1 MPSEKERR
9 MSSIKHPSSH
19 AMSFPQKIAYQMADA
34 GEAITYAELDADSNR
49 GARLLRASGLV
60 HGDHIGMLLENS
72 LDFFRVAWSAQR
84 SGIYYT
90 AISTHLKP
98 DEIAYILT
106 DCEAKVLFISATL
119 IGLLAEIPNLPP
131 ALRIIVV
138 GSRVEGY
145 EFLDDVLAAQ
155 PPTPIPDEIV
165 GSDMLYS
172 SGTTGRPKGVT
183 LALKYEPLGTL
194 MPLMSILG
202 EKMCGF
208 DAQTV
213 YLSPTPLYHAA
224 PLRFAMLCGSV
235 GGTTIV
241 MRKFESEA
249 FLRLVAEHRI
259 THSQVVPTMF
269 VRMLKLD
276 PDVRARYDCSSLR
289 TVVHA
294 AAPCPADVK
303 EAMIAWWGPILIEYY
318 AGTEANGVTIIDSH
332 EWFAHRGSVGRAV
345 VGSIKILGEDRDG
358 EPLPPRT
365 VGDVFF
371 ADGPTFSYRNAPEQT
386 ASAHN
391 SKGWST
397 LGDVGYLDEE
407 GYLYLTDRKSYTI
420 ITGGVNVYPQET
432 ENVLLA
438 HPAVLDAAVFGI
450 PNREMGE
457 EVKAVVQLAAGEK
470 PSDELAQ
477 ALIEFCKER
486 ISAIKC
492 PRTVDFVA
500 DMPRTATGKL
510 VKRQLRDPYW
520 AKTA

>member
-1 MPSEKERR
+1 MP
-9 MSSIKHPSSH
+9 SIKHPSSH
-19 AMSFPQKIAYQMADA
+19 AVAFPQKIAYQMADS

-49 GARLLRASGLV
+49 GAHLLRASGLV
-60 HGDHIGMLLENS
+60 HGDHIGMLIENS

-106 DCEAKVLFISATL
+106 DCEAKVLFISASL

-131 ALRIIVV
+131 ALRVVVV
-138 GSRVEGY
+138 GSRVDGY

-241 MRKFESEA
+241 MRKFDSEA
-249 FLRLVAEHRI
+249 FLRLIAEHRI

-276 PDVRARYDCSSLR
+276 REVRTRYDCSSLR

-371 ADGPTFSYRNAPEQT
+371 ADGPTFSYRNAAEQT

-391 SKGWST
+391 GKGWST

-457 EVKAVVQLAAGEK
+457 EVKAVVQLVASEK
-470 PSDELAQ
+470 ASDELAR
-477 ALIEFCKER
+477 AIIEFCKDR
-486 ISAIKC
+486 ISGIKC

-500 DMPRTATGKL
+500 EMPRTATGKL